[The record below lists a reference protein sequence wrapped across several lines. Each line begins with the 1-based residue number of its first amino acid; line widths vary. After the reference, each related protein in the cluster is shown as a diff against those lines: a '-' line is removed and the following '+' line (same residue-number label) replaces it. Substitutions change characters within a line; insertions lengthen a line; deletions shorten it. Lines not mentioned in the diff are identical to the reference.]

1 MKVLGFLYK
10 GRERRQGKRHP
21 VQWDALLEVRFPDF
35 HDQIP
40 VEVVNFSAGGALL
53 HSEQLTVDNRHLV
66 ITETKPE
73 LTLKISL
80 PERILEL
87 TTRIAWYEVVD
98 GRSIFEI
105 GTSFVDFKNE
115 ANISVDALVKTLGA
129 GA

>member
-10 GRERRQGKRHP
+10 GRERRLAKRHT
-21 VQWDALLEVRFPDF
+21 VRWDAFLEVRFPDF

-66 ITETKPE
+66 IAETKPE

-80 PERILEL
+80 PERVLEL
-87 TTRIAWYEVVD
+87 TSRIEWYEVLD
-98 GRSIFEI
+98 EKSIFEI

-115 ANISVDALVKTLGA
+115 ANISVDELIKIMGA
-129 GA
+129 DK